1 MTYQAPRD
9 GAPVYELNT
18 RIRYSEVDHRGTLTI
33 PALINC
39 FQDCSTFQSAEI
51 GMNIG
56 KLHEERQGWVLTHW
70 QIVIDRYPG
79 LCEHVVV
86 GTFPSSFKGVA
97 ATRFFYMRD
106 AQGDLIARARS
117 TWAFMDFG
125 KGRLMR
131 PDPELVKA
139 YGTAEPLEMPDE
151 ERRVLAEAS
160 RAGSRRPTSRASAAT
175 TS

>member
-1 MTYQAPRD
+1 MAYQAPRS

-56 KLHEERQGWVLTHW
+56 KLHEERLGWVLTHW

-106 AQGDLIARARS
+106 AQGELIARAVFHAEDEATLAEVRAR
-117 TWAFMDFG
+117 TAELLE
-125 KGRLMR
+125 RHPLY
-131 PDPELVKA
+131 PELV
-139 YGTAEPLEMPDE
+139 M
-151 ERRVLAEAS
+151 R
-160 RAGSRRPTSRASAAT
+160 
-175 TS
+175 